1 MLHVSWPPVRGGE
14 GRGYYVLRSNRSERE
29 RGAEIKYSGGL
40 SQRER
45 ELRHPFGRCSPT
57 AHWAAPL
64 PSPATI
70 ARSTRQQETERE
82 ASNKLLQL
90 SRLQFDVVSLHD
102 RHQLIPR
109 REATSLQA
117 TELELPIDK
126 DLEGSCG
133 EHTVPQIIQQEQ
145 DA

>member
-45 ELRHPFGRCSPT
+45 APSSI
-57 AHWAAPL
+57 WAL
-64 PSPATI
+64 LTDRSLGCPS
-70 ARSTRQQETERE
+70 SLSCHHRQVNEAAGDGERE